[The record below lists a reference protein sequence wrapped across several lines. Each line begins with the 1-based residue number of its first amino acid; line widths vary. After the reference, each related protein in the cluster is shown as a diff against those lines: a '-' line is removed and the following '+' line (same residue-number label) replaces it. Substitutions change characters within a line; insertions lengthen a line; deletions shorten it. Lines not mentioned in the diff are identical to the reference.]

1 MIFPKIGIIG
11 HVCID
16 HNSVDGHNITK
27 WGSSAMYMS
36 KLLQKSYGY
45 LPTIIAP
52 YGEDFT
58 YASEVDML
66 TEPTESPTLV
76 YENILIN
83 GMRTQKCH
91 NYKDALLPVLGDKI
105 QLRLSQ
111 LDICFVAPLTPF
123 FDVDT
128 IRKFLSYLP
137 ENCLRVLLP
146 QGYMRDFDAQG
157 NVTKRKFIEQ
167 ADFMGAFDLIIA
179 SDEDLDDALETAR
192 AWSTHDRE
200 PTYVI
205 TQAANGATVFQA
217 GKDIHVPTQPL
228 RQEEIV
234 NPVGCGDMF
243 SATLAIERAA
253 GTPIKEAIATAHQ
266 RTRQALTEEPLV

>member
-1 MIFPKIGIIG
+1 
-11 HVCID
+11 
-16 HNSVDGHNITK
+16 
-27 WGSSAMYMS
+27 
-36 KLLQKSYGY
+36 
-45 LPTIIAP
+45 
-52 YGEDFT
+52 
-58 YASEVDML
+58 
-66 TEPTESPTLV
+66 
-76 YENILIN
+76 
-83 GMRTQKCH
+83 
-91 NYKDALLPVLGDKI
+91 
-105 QLRLSQ
+105 
-111 LDICFVAPLTPF
+111 
-123 FDVDT
+123 
-128 IRKFLSYLP
+128 
-137 ENCLRVLLP
+137 
-146 QGYMRDFDAQG
+146 MRDFDAQS

-217 GKDIHVPTQPL
+217 GKDIHVPTKPL